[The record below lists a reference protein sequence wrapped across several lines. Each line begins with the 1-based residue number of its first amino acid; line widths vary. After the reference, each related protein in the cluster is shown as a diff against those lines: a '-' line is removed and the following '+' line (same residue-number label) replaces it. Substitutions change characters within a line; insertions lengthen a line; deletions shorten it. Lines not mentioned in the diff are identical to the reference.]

1 MTATKPLT
9 ERQNLARLF
18 GMWTRKP
25 TNGQRLAVLKA
36 AMTEYEIKA
45 RLPVPKQ

>member
-1 MTATKPLT
+1 MTQKKALT

-25 TNGQRLAVLKA
+25 TNGQRLMTLRA

-45 RLPVPKQ
+45 RIPSK